1 MSDRLF
7 LLPKYVSI
15 FGIIG
20 EFAMI
25 NNYLADVVKHKK
37 RNDALDAYK
46 EKIEAGGL
54 GRPEEVSE

>member
-7 LLPKYVSI
+7 LLPKYISI
-15 FGIIG
+15 FGVIG

-37 RNDALDAYK
+37 RNDALEVYK
-46 EKIEAGGL
+46 DKAGEL